1 MLWPLLSFHSA
12 KSDFLRDD
20 KKVYMAQLNKLER
33 DHREGKLSDIE
44 AKAVRTHFARRLL
57 ASTSVAEDDIEARFS
72 NKLRDIILVTTV
84 ILVPVVSF
92 GLYIAIGNPS
102 LVDQRF
108 TIHPKDETQ
117 AGSASS
123 NNLEALAQGLLQ
135 QLQIESKNTR
145 GWVMLARY
153 YINLG
158 KYEKAVRSA
167 ERAIKTNSRDS
178 EAHSVY
184 GETLY
189 FAAGKIFTPI
199 VRSTFVTVLE
209 NEPAEPRARYY
220 LALADAADGKD
231 PEAYSALQTLIDES
245 PIEAPYLPI
254 LFYTAD
260 TIAKK
265 IGLKPILSAQAMRL
279 MRELLKSSPAWWITK
294 NDLSAATVIS
304 EADQNRVVRYIVGRL
319 EHKLRK
325 NQDDLNGWVKAANA
339 YRVLGEV
346 SKEAEALRE
355 AAYIAPKNVE
365 ILLRYGRLLRKV
377 SKNKQTKE
385 SVALMRQV
393 LTVDPDNLEALFLV
407 GRAEAAAGRIDIGK
421 AFMMKALRKIP
432 KDTKEYIA
440 LKNQIDSIT
449 K

>member
-1 MLWPLLSFHSA
+1 
-12 KSDFLRDD
+12 
-20 KKVYMAQLNKLER
+20 MAQLNKLER

-44 AKAVRTHFARRLL
+44 AKVGRTHFARRLL
-57 ASTSVAEDDIEARFS
+57 ASTSVAENDVAARFS
-72 NKLRDIILVTTV
+72 KKLRDIILVTTV

-92 GLYIAIGNPS
+92 GLYIAIGQPS

-108 TIHPKDETQ
+108 TMYPKDEAQTV
-117 AGSASS
+117 AASS

-135 QLQIESKNTR
+135 QLQVESKNAR
-145 GWVMLARY
+145 GWAMLARY

-189 FAAGKIFTPI
+189 FAAGKTFTPI
-199 VRSTFVTVLE
+199 VRSTFLTVLE
-209 NEPAEPRARYY
+209 KDPAEPRARYY
-220 LALADAADGKD
+220 LALADAADGKRPD
-231 PEAYSALQTLIDES
+231 AYSALQTLIDES

-254 LFYTAD
+254 LIYTAD

-265 IGLKPILSAQAMRL
+265 IGLRPILSAQARRL
-279 MRELLKSSPAWWITK
+279 MRELLKNSPAWWITK
-294 NDLSAATVIS
+294 EDLSAANVIS
-304 EADQNRVVRYIVGRL
+304 KADQNRVVRYIVGRL

-325 NQDDLNGWVKAANA
+325 NQDDLSGWVKAANA

-346 SKEAEALRE
+346 SKESDSLRN
-355 AAYIAPKNVE
+355 AAHIAPKNVE
-365 ILLRYGRLLRKV
+365 ILLRYGRILRRV
-377 SKNKQTKE
+377 SGNKQTKE
-385 SVALMRQV
+385 SVELMRQV
-393 LTVDPDNLEALFLV
+393 LTVDPDNFEALFLV
-407 GRAEAAAGRIDIGK
+407 GRAEASAGRTDIGK
-421 AFMMKALRKIP
+421 AFMMRALRKVP

-440 LKNQIDSIT
+440 LKKQIEAIS

>member
-1 MLWPLLSFHSA
+1 
-12 KSDFLRDD
+12 
-20 KKVYMAQLNKLER
+20 MAQLNKLER

-44 AKAVRTHFARRLL
+44 AKVGRTHFARRLL
-57 ASTSVAEDDIEARFS
+57 ASTSVAENDVAARFS
-72 NKLRDIILVTTV
+72 KKLRDIILVTTV

-92 GLYIAIGNPS
+92 GLYIAIGQPS

-108 TIHPKDETQ
+108 TMYPKDETQ
-117 AGSASS
+117 AVAASS

-135 QLQIESKNTR
+135 QLQVESKNAR
-145 GWVMLARY
+145 GWAMLARY

-158 KYEKAVRSA
+158 KYEKAVQSA

-178 EAHSVY
+178 ETHSVY

-189 FAAGKIFTPI
+189 FAAGKTFTPN
-199 VRSTFVTVLE
+199 VRSTFLTVLE
-209 NEPAEPRARYY
+209 KDPAEPRARYY
-220 LALADAADGKD
+220 LALADAADGKRPD
-231 PEAYSALQTLIDES
+231 AYSALQTLIDES

-254 LFYTAD
+254 LIYTAD

-265 IGLKPILSAQAMRL
+265 IGLRPILSAQARRL
-279 MRELLKSSPAWWITK
+279 MRELLKNSPAWWITK
-294 NDLSAATVIS
+294 EDLSAANVIS
-304 EADQNRVVRYIVGRL
+304 KADRNRVVRYIVGRL

-325 NQDDLNGWVKAANA
+325 NQDDLSGWVKAANA

-346 SKEAEALRE
+346 SKESDSLRN
-355 AAYIAPKNVE
+355 AAHIAPKNVE
-365 ILLRYGRLLRKV
+365 ILLRYGRILRRV
-377 SKNKQTKE
+377 SENKQTKE

-393 LTVDPDNLEALFLV
+393 LTVDPDNFEALFLV
-407 GRAEAAAGRIDIGK
+407 GRAEASAGRTDIGK
-421 AFMMKALRKIP
+421 AFMMRALRKVP

-440 LKNQIDSIT
+440 LKKQIEAIS

>member
-1 MLWPLLSFHSA
+1 
-12 KSDFLRDD
+12 
-20 KKVYMAQLNKLER
+20 MAQLNKLER

-44 AKAVRTHFARRLL
+44 AKVGRTHFARRLL
-57 ASTSVAEDDIEARFS
+57 ASTSVAEDDIAARFS
-72 NKLRDIILVTTV
+72 KKLRDIILVTTV

-92 GLYIAIGNPS
+92 GLYITIGQPS

-108 TIHPKDETQ
+108 TMHPKDEIQ

-123 NNLEALAQGLLQ
+123 NNLEAMAQGLLQ
-135 QLQIESKNTR
+135 QLQVESKNGR
-145 GWVMLARY
+145 GWTMLARY

-199 VRSTFVTVLE
+199 VRSTFLTVLE
-209 NEPAEPRARYY
+209 KEPAEPRARYY
-220 LALADAADGKD
+220 LALADAADGKEPD
-231 PEAYSALQTLIDES
+231 AYSALQTLIDES

-254 LFYTAD
+254 LLYTAD

-265 IGLKPILSAQAMRL
+265 VGLEPILSPQASRL
-279 MRELLKSSPAWWITK
+279 IRGLLKNSPAWWITK
-294 NDLSAATVIS
+294 EDLSAANVIS
-304 EADQNRVVRYIVGRL
+304 KADQNRVVRYIVGRL

-346 SKEAEALRE
+346 SKEAGSLRK
-355 AAYIAPKNVE
+355 AAHIAPKNVE
-365 ILLRYGRLLRKV
+365 ILLRYGRILRRV
-377 SKNKQTKE
+377 SENKQTKE

-393 LTVDPDNLEALFLV
+393 LTVDPENFEALFLV
-407 GRAEAAAGRIDIGK
+407 GRAEAAAGHTDIGK
-421 AFMMKALRKIP
+421 AFMMKALRKVP

-440 LKNQIDSIT
+440 LKKQIEAIS